1 MIEVAKGHAA
11 PVVEMTAIARRYV
24 MGGGDGA
31 VVVHALRGVDF
42 RVERGE
48 FVAIMGASGS
58 GKSTLM
64 NIIGC
69 LDIASSGTYRLDGID
84 VAQLD
89 EHQLSMARNRK
100 LGFVFQN
107 FNLIARTS
115 ALENVGLPLQY
126 AGVRSKEQRRRSL
139 EALERV
145 GLADR
150 AGHTPAELS
159 GGQQQRV
166 AIARALV
173 TNPALLLADEP
184 TGALDSESTNDVLNL
199 FDELNGSGRT
209 VVIITHEQEVA
220 ERTKRVVRLR
230 DGLVQV
236 DTGQPPMTNRSERSD
251 TSAWARA

>member
-1 MIEVAKGHAA
+1 MMH
-11 PVVEMTAIARRYV
+11 PVVDMTSISRRYV
-24 MGGGDGA
+24 MGTGDNA

-115 ALENVGLPLQY
+115 AIENVGLPLQY
-126 AGVRSKEQRRRSL
+126 AGVRSKEQRRRAM

-159 GGQQQRV
+159 GGQQQRA

-184 TGALDSESTNDVLNL
+184 TGALDSESTSDVLGL
-199 FDELNGSGRT
+199 FEELNASGRT

-220 ERTKRVVRLR
+220 DRAKRVVRLR
-230 DGLVQV
+230 DGLVLSDSGV
-236 DTGQPPMTNRSERSD
+236 DGLGRSLDD
-251 TSAWARA
+251 TRVGAAT

>member
-1 MIEVAKGHAA
+1 MTTPLST
-11 PVVEMTAIARRYV
+11 PVVEMNSITRRYV
-24 MGGGDGA
+24 MGAGADA
-31 VVVHALRGVDF
+31 VVVDALRGVSF

-107 FNLIARTS
+107 FNLIARTT
-115 ALENVGLPLQY
+115 AVENVELPLLY
-126 AGVRSKEQRRRSL
+126 AGVRSKEQRRRAM
-139 EALERV
+139 EALDRV

-159 GGQQQRV
+159 GGQQQRA

-184 TGALDSESTNDVLNL
+184 TGALDSESTSDVLGL
-199 FDELNGSGRT
+199 FEELNASGRT
-209 VVIITHEQEVA
+209 VVIITHEQDVA
-220 ERTKRVVRLR
+220 DRAKRVMRLR
-230 DGLVQV
+230 DGLVL
-236 DTGQPPMTNRSERSD
+236 SD
-251 TSAWARA
+251 SRNDEPDFSQRAVSRVWART

>member
-1 MIEVAKGHAA
+1 MEQQSLK
-11 PVVEMTAIARRYV
+11 PVVDMVGITRRYV
-24 MGGGDGA
+24 MGTGPTA
-31 VVVHALRGVDF
+31 VVVHALRGVDL

-69 LDIASSGTYRLDGID
+69 LDIASTGTYRLDGID
-84 VAQLD
+84 VAALD

-115 ALENVGLPLQY
+115 AIENVALPLQY
-126 AGVRSKEQRRRSL
+126 AGLRVKQQKSRAA
-139 EALERV
+139 EALARV

-150 AGHTPAELS
+150 QTHTPAELS

-184 TGALDSESTNDVLNL
+184 TGALDSASTADVLNL
-199 FDELNGSGRT
+199 LDELHAQGRT
-209 VVIITHEQEVA
+209 VVIITHEADVA
-220 ERTKRVVRLR
+220 ARASRVIRLR
-230 DGLVQV
+230 DGLVMG
-236 DTGQPPMTNRSERSD
+236 DELRG
-251 TSAWARA
+251 AA

>member
-1 MIEVAKGHAA
+1 MTAA
-11 PVVEMTAIARRYV
+11 LTHPVVEMTGVSRRYF
-24 MGGGDGA
+24 MGGGADA
-31 VVVHALRGVDF
+31 VVVDALRRVDF

-69 LDIASSGTYRLDGID
+69 LDIASAGTYRLDGID

-107 FNLIARTS
+107 FNLIARTT
-115 ALENVGLPLQY
+115 AVENVELPLQY
-126 AGVRSKEQRRRSL
+126 ARVRSKEQRRRAM

-159 GGQQQRV
+159 GGQQQRA

-184 TGALDSESTNDVLNL
+184 TGALDSESTRDVLGL
-199 FDELNGSGRT
+199 FEELNASGRT

-220 ERTKRVVRLR
+220 DRAKRVVRLR
-230 DGLVQV
+230 DGLVLSDSV
-236 DTGQPPMTNRSERSD
+236 IAVGERSPD
-251 TSAWARA
+251 NTPVSART

>member
-1 MIEVAKGHAA
+1 MTAISRSA
-11 PVVEMTAIARRYV
+11 VVEMTSITRRYA
-24 MGGGDGA
+24 MGVGDNA

-42 RVERGE
+42 TVERGE

-107 FNLIARTS
+107 FNLIARTT
-115 ALENVGLPLQY
+115 AAENVQLPLQY
-126 AGVRSKEQRRRSL
+126 AGVRTKEQRRRAT
-139 EALERV
+139 EALDRV

-199 FDELNGSGRT
+199 FDELNASGRT

-220 ERTKRVVRLR
+220 ERAKRVVRLR
-230 DGLVQV
+230 DGLVL
-236 DTGQPPMTNRSERSD
+236 SD
-251 TSAWARA
+251 TRTSGEVSEPTHGDSRRWARA

>member
-1 MIEVAKGHAA
+1 MTASLAH
-11 PVVEMTAIARRYV
+11 PVVEMTGITRRYL
-24 MGGGDGA
+24 MGVGDGA

-84 VAQLD
+84 VTQLD

-115 ALENVGLPLQY
+115 AVENVGLPLQY
-126 AGVRSKEQRRRSL
+126 AGVRSKEQRRRAMD
-139 EALERV
+139 ALDRV

-159 GGQQQRV
+159 GGQQQRA

-184 TGALDSESTNDVLNL
+184 TGALDSESTSDVLGL
-199 FDELNGSGRT
+199 FEELNASGRT

-220 ERTKRVVRLR
+220 DRAKRVVRLR
-230 DGLVQV
+230 DGLVLSDSGV
-236 DTGQPPMTNRSERSD
+236 DGYERSPEH
-251 TSAWARA
+251 SWAGART

>member
-1 MIEVAKGHAA
+1 
-11 PVVEMTAIARRYV
+11 MTGVSRRYF
-24 MGGGDGA
+24 MGGGADA
-31 VVVHALRGVDF
+31 VVVDALRRVDF

-69 LDIASSGTYRLDGID
+69 LDIASAGTYRLDGID

-107 FNLIARTS
+107 FNLIARTT
-115 ALENVGLPLQY
+115 AVENVELPLQY
-126 AGVRSKEQRRRSL
+126 AGVRSKEQRRRAM
-139 EALERV
+139 EALDRV

-159 GGQQQRV
+159 GGQQQRA

-184 TGALDSESTNDVLNL
+184 TGALDSESTSDVLGL
-199 FDELNGSGRT
+199 FEELNASGRT
-209 VVIITHEQEVA
+209 VVIITHEQDVA
-220 ERTKRVVRLR
+220 DRAKRVMRLR
-230 DGLVQV
+230 DGLVL
-236 DTGQPPMTNRSERSD
+236 SD
-251 TSAWARA
+251 SRNDASDFSKRADSRVWART